1 VPEGG
6 NNELFISNPIK
17 MELVTIQNK
26 IFEVR
31 GQKVMLDFDLAELYE
46 VETRVFNQAVKRNI
60 ERFPGDFMFQ
70 LTKKEWDTLLSG
82 NSSQF
87 VTGTLKHRSSAYL
100 PYAFTEH
107 GVTMVASVLRSEK
120 AVKMNIAIVRAF
132 IALREMAMHYKELA
146 QKIEELEKKYHKQF
160 GDVYQALNLLLEER
174 NEEEEQ
180 KNREPIGFK
189 KAKK

>member
-146 QKIEELEKKYHKQF
+146 QKIEELEKKYNKQF

-174 NEEEEQ
+174 SEEEEQ

>member
-1 VPEGG
+1 
-6 NNELFISNPIK
+6 

-26 IFEVR
+26 IFELR

-46 VETRVFNQAVKRNI
+46 VETRAFNQAVKRNI
-60 ERFPGDFMFQ
+60 ERFPDDFMFQ

-107 GVTMVASVLRSEK
+107 GVTMVASILRSEK

-146 QKIEELEKKYHKQF
+146 QKIEELEKKYNKQF
-160 GDVYQALNLLLEER
+160 GDVYQALSLLLEEK

-189 KAKK
+189 KPKK

>member
-26 IFEVR
+26 IFELR
-31 GQKVMLDFDLAELYE
+31 GQKVMLDFDLAALYE
-46 VETRVFNQAVKRNI
+46 VETRAFNQAVKRNI
-60 ERFPGDFMFQ
+60 ERFPDDFMFQ
-70 LTKKEWDTLLSG
+70 LTKKEWDTLLTG

-87 VTGTLKHRSSAYL
+87 VTGTLKHRSSTYL

-107 GVTMVASVLRSEK
+107 GVTMVASILRSEK

-146 QKIEELEKKYHKQF
+146 QKIEELEKKYNKQF

-180 KNREPIGFK
+180 KSREPIGFK
-189 KAKK
+189 KPKK